1 VWYRKGSSPIYSWLD
16 ARRMNDLRFFIEL
29 LMWLVLFALLSRL
42 WLSIA
47 DAKREADSD
56 SNLWKTSLPRI
67 RTG

>member
-1 VWYRKGSSPIYSWLD
+1 
-16 ARRMNDLRFFIEL
+16 MNDLRFFIEL

-56 SNLWKTSLPRI
+56 SNLWKTSLPRASGPDD
-67 RTG
+67 RGCCTL